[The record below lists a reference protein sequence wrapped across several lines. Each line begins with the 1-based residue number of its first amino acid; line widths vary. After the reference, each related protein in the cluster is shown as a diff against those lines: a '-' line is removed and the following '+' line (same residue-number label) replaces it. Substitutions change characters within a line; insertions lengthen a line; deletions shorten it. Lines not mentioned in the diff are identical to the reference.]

1 MELFETVKERILQ
14 WQTRVKEF
22 WAEGCYIRASVTF
35 LVPPVIVALVI
46 VLLCMG
52 ISTVVGFLYRH
63 LAQLIMLGLGVWGFA
78 AWWDKHKAEK
88 FRREQVERE
97 QEERDRYMARKE
109 YAATK
114 DATYTEQAKI
124 LFDVAREVS
133 GLGIIPP
140 MRLSNLYSPSRTIP
154 KLNGEVILCQ
164 YLLEKDREVVDVE
177 LVKQTLQIKA
187 NQHLMAGGFPGV
199 PETHT
204 YRGRVY
210 SGFVIDTVRDSEG
223 YLEVYTALVN
233 DAYCRYKER
242 RDLNSDRLAPPVD
255 RRDIDY

>member
-1 MELFETVKERILQ
+1 MLKKVKELFYRWYNIINQFSED
-14 WQTRVKEF
+14 
-22 WAEGCYIRASVTF
+22 GCYIRAIFTF
-35 LVPPVIVALVI
+35 ILPPIVIGLLIGLITKGIMAGFNFLYGHATQLVMVAL
-46 VLLCMG
+46 
-52 ISTVVGFLYRH
+52 
-63 LAQLIMLGLGVWGFA
+63 GLWLFA
-78 AWWDKHKAEK
+78 AWWDKHRAER
-88 FRREQVERE
+88 FQQEQVERE
-97 QEERDRYMARKE
+97 QEERNRYMARKE

-124 LFDVAREVS
+124 LFDVAREIG

-177 LVKQTLQIKA
+177 LVKQTLQTKV
-187 NQHLMAGGFPGV
+187 NQRLMAGEFPGV

-204 YRGRVY
+204 YRGRTC
-210 SGFVIDTVRDSEG
+210 SGFVIDSVRDGEG
-223 YLEVYTALVN
+223 YLEVYTAFGN
-233 DAYCRYKER
+233 NAYCRYKER
-242 RDLNSDRLAPPVD
+242 RDLNRDLMAPPVD